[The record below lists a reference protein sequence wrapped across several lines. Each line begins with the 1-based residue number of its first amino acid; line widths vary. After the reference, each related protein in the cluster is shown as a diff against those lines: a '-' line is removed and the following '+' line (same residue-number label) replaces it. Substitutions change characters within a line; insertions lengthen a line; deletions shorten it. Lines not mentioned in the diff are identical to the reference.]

1 MLVGRIVENKVTG
14 RPCLKLCINKLNNDA
29 IDQATALRETIYVRE
44 GLYKFSNSD
53 FNMAD
58 AESLIRLLAR

>member
-1 MLVGRIVENKVTG
+1 VHAV
-14 RPCLKLCINKLNNDA
+14 INKLNNDA
-29 IDQATALRETIYVRE
+29 IDQATALCEMIYVRE

-58 AESLIRLLAR
+58 AESLIRLLARQLDGLLNL